1 MDDTLNDTLN
11 DTLSEPVNKFGL
23 KDEPANEPVNEPVNG
38 PSSKG
43 DPINEPINEPINQND
58 PINDPINGYAKKKLT
73 ERQRTILQFISEDKT
88 ISRER
93 LCDYVGLSDSTI
105 KRELAHLQKEGYIH
119 REGSRKTGIW
129 VVNKVNNK

>member
-23 KDEPANEPVNEPVNG
+23 KDEPVNGPVNG
-38 PSSKG
+38 PV
-43 DPINEPINEPINQND
+43 NQNG
-58 PINDPINGYAKKKLT
+58 PINDTLNDTLNETVKLT
-73 ERQRTILQFISEDKT
+73 
-88 ISRER
+88 SRHQKIIEAMSKKPSITAEE
-93 LCDYVGLSDSTI
+93 LMDTFGVSLSTLR
-105 KRELAHLQKEGYIH
+105 REFAHLQKEGYIH